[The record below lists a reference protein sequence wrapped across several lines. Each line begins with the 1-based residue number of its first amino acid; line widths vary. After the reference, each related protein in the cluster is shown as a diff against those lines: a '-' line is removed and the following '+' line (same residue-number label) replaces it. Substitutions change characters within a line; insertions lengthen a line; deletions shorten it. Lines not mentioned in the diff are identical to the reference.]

1 MRLRHD
7 AVMDTTNHPRPDLL
21 RVVSRWQIVALSVN
35 GVIGSGIY
43 LLPASA
49 ALLLGPASLWA
60 VLLAGLA
67 VALIVLCFAQA
78 GSYFD
83 QPGGAYLYTREA
95 FGDFVG
101 FQVGWMTWL
110 TRISAAAALSNG
122 LAMAVSQLWP
132 AAASGWANALVI
144 VLGLGFVTAFNL
156 VGVRSGARLSVVLV
170 IGKLLPL
177 VFLIAVGVFYIDWSR
192 LAVEVLPARS
202 GLIEAA
208 FLLLFAYAGFE
219 NTAAAAG
226 EFRNPRRDLPFA
238 LLAMIV
244 IVTLVYFAIQ
254 AVALGTLPGLAESAS
269 PLAEAAGSFAGSGA
283 VLLLTVGAVVS
294 ILGTISN
301 TTLFGPRYLFALSRD
316 GYGPALLGRVHP
328 RWRTPDLAILL
339 QFALSVALALS
350 GSFVE
355 LALLSVLARMFAYIG
370 TAASVLVLRRR
381 FEKRADAFDLPGGPL
396 IPLLAIGLSL
406 ALLTAASWRNLAMAG
421 IAVLVGMVV
430 FVLRRMPVGAVE
442 PVAPD

>member
-1 MRLRHD
+1 MNES
-7 AVMDTTNHPRPDLL
+7 NHARPDLL

-43 LLPASA
+43 LLPATA

-132 AAASGWANALVI
+132 AAASGWAQALVI
-144 VLGLGFVTAFNL
+144 LLGLGLVTGFNL

-177 VFLIAVGVFYIDWSR
+177 AFLIAVGAFFIDWSR
-192 LAVEVLPARS
+192 LAVEVLPARA
-202 GLIEAA
+202 GITEAA
-208 FLLLFAYAGFE
+208 LLLLFAYAGFE
-219 NTAAAAG
+219 NSAAAAG
-226 EFRNPRRDLPFA
+226 EFRNPKRDLPFA
-238 LLAMIV
+238 LLAMIA

-254 AVALGTLPGLAESAS
+254 AVALGTLPDLATSTS
-269 PLAEAAGSFAGSGA
+269 PLAEAAGMFAGQAA

-301 TTLFGPRYLFALSRD
+301 TTLFGPRYLYALSKD
-316 GYGPALLGRVHP
+316 GYGPAVLGRVHP

-339 QFALSVALALS
+339 QFALSLALALS

-355 LALLSVLARMFAYIG
+355 LALLSVLARLFAYIG

-381 FEKRADAFDLPGGPL
+381 FAGREGAFELPGGPL
-396 IPLLAIGLSL
+396 VPLLAIGVSL
-406 ALLTAASWRNLAMAG
+406 ALLSAASWRNLAAAG
-421 IAVLVGMVV
+421 VAVLVGVV
-430 FVLRRMPVGAVE
+430 IFVLRRATDTTDRQQRP
-442 PVAPD
+442 

>member
-1 MRLRHD
+1 VS
-7 AVMDTTNHPRPDLL
+7 AAASPGLL
-21 RVVSRWQIVALSVN
+21 RAVSRWQIVALAVN

-43 LLPASA
+43 LLPATA

-110 TRISAAAALSNG
+110 TRISAAAALANG
-122 LAMAVSQLWP
+122 LAMALSQLWP
-132 AAASGWANALVI
+132 GAGSGWGSALVI
-144 VLGLGFVTAFNL
+144 AGGLGLVTGFNL
-156 VGVRSGARLSVVLV
+156 VGVRSGARLAVLLTL
-170 IGKLLPL
+170 GKLLPL
-177 VFLIAVGVFYIDWSR
+177 AFLIVVGVFYIDGSR
-192 LAVEVLPARS
+192 LAVDALPPRA
-202 GLIEAA
+202 GLTEAA
-208 FLLLFAYAGFE
+208 LLLLFAYAGFE

-238 LLAMIV
+238 LVSMIA

-254 AVALGTLPGLAESAS
+254 AVALGTLPGLAESTS
-269 PLAEAAGSFAGSGA
+269 PLAEAAGAFAGQGA
-283 VLLLTVGAVVS
+283 VLLLTAGAVVS

-301 TTLFGPRYLFALSRD
+301 TTLFGPRYLYALSTD
-316 GYGPALLGRVHP
+316 GYGPAVLGRVHP
-328 RWRTPDLAILL
+328 RWRTPDMAILL
-339 QFALSVALALS
+339 QFVLSLALALS

-355 LALLSVLARMFAYIG
+355 LALLSVLARIFTYLG
-370 TAASVLVLRRR
+370 TAASLLVLRKRLAGR
-381 FEKRADAFDLPGGPL
+381 EGAFELPGGPL
-396 IPLLAIGLSL
+396 VPLAAIALSL
-406 ALLTAASWRNLAMAG
+406 TLLSATSWRNLAAAG
-421 IAVLVGMVV
+421 VAVLAGAVI
-430 FVLRRMPVGAVE
+430 FALRRRP
-442 PVAPD
+442 

>member
-1 MRLRHD
+1 MTQG
-7 AVMDTTNHPRPDLL
+7 AETRPALV

-60 VLLAGLA
+60 VLLAALA
-67 VALIVLCFAQA
+67 VSLIVMCFAQA

-95 FGDFVG
+95 FGDFAG

-122 LAMAVSQLWP
+122 LAMAVAQLWP
-132 AAASGWANALVI
+132 AAASGWVKALVI
-144 VLGLGFVTAFNL
+144 VLGLGLVTGFNL

-170 IGKLLPL
+170 IAKLLPL
-177 VFLIAVGVFYIDWSR
+177 AFLIAVGVFFIDWSR
-192 LAVEVLPARS
+192 LAVDTLPGGA
-202 GLIEAA
+202 GLTEAA
-208 FLLLFAYAGFE
+208 LLLLFAYAGFE
-219 NTAAAAG
+219 NSAAAAG
-226 EFRNPRRDLPFA
+226 EFRNPKRDLPFA
-238 LLAMIV
+238 LLATIT

-254 AVALGTLPGLAESAS
+254 AVVLGTLPNPAASTS
-269 PLAEAAGSFAGSGA
+269 PLAEAAGGFAGPGA
-283 VLLLTVGAVVS
+283 VLLLTLGAVVS

-301 TTLFGPRYLFALSRD
+301 TTLFGPRYLYALSQD
-316 GYGPALLGRVHP
+316 GYGPAVLGRVHP

-339 QFALSVALALS
+339 QFALSLGLALS

-355 LALLSVLARMFAYIG
+355 LALLSVLARLFAYVG
-370 TAASVLVLRRR
+370 TAASVLVLRKR
-381 FEKRADAFDLPGGPL
+381 FAGRQGAFELPFGPL

-406 ALLTAASWRNLAMAG
+406 TLLTAASWRNLAMAAV
-421 IAVLVGMVV
+421 AVLVGTLIYAM
-430 FVLRRMPVGAVE
+430 RRRSESVE
-442 PVAPD
+442 

>member
-1 MRLRHD
+1 MTLGVD
-7 AVMDTTNHPRPDLL
+7 SPPALV
-21 RVVSRWQIVALSVN
+21 RVISRWQIVALSVN

-95 FGDFVG
+95 FGDFAG

-132 AAASGWANALVI
+132 AAASGWVKALVI
-144 VLGLGFVTAFNL
+144 VLGLGLVTGFNL
-156 VGVRSGARLSVVLV
+156 IGVRSGARLSVALV

-177 VFLIAVGVFYIDWSR
+177 VFLIVVGMFYIDWSR
-192 LAVEVLPARS
+192 LAVDVLPGRA
-202 GLIEAA
+202 GLTEAA
-208 FLLLFAYAGFE
+208 LLLLFAFAGFE
-219 NTAAAAG
+219 NSAAAAG
-226 EFRNPRRDLPFA
+226 EFRNPKRDLPFA
-238 LLAMIV
+238 LLATIA
-244 IVTLVYFAIQ
+244 IVTLVYVAIQ
-254 AVALGTLPGLAESAS
+254 AVALGTLPDLATSTS
-269 PLAEAAGSFAGSGA
+269 PLAEAAGRFAGPGA

-294 ILGTISN
+294 ILGTISS
-301 TTLFGPRYLFALSRD
+301 TTLFGPRYLYALSQD
-316 GYGPALLGRVHP
+316 GYGPAVLGRVHP
-328 RWRTPDLAILL
+328 RWRTPDVAILL
-339 QFALSVALALS
+339 QFALSLALALS

-355 LALLSVLARMFAYIG
+355 LALLSVLTRLFAYVG
-370 TAASVLVLRRR
+370 TAASVLVLRKR
-381 FEKRADAFDLPGGPL
+381 FAGRQGAFELPGGPL

-421 IAVLVGMVV
+421 IAVLVGAVIFAM
-430 FVLRRMPVGAVE
+430 RRRPTAVAE
-442 PVAPD
+442 P

>member
-1 MRLRHD
+1 MTPEVGSPPAL
-7 AVMDTTNHPRPDLL
+7 V
-21 RVVSRWQIVALSVN
+21 RVISRWQIVALSVN

-43 LLPASA
+43 LLPASV

-95 FGDFVG
+95 FGDFAG

-110 TRISAAAALSNG
+110 TRISTAAALSNG

-132 AAASGWANALVI
+132 AAASGWVKALVI
-144 VLGLGFVTAFNL
+144 VLGLGLVTGFNL
-156 VGVRSGARLSVVLV
+156 VGVRSGTRLSVVLV

-177 VFLIAVGVFYIDWSR
+177 VFLIVVGMFYIDWSR
-192 LAVEVLPARS
+192 LAVDVMPGRT
-202 GLIEAA
+202 GLTEAA
-208 FLLLFAYAGFE
+208 LLLLFAFAGFE

-226 EFRNPRRDLPFA
+226 EFRNPKRDLPFA
-238 LLAMIV
+238 LLATIA
-244 IVTLVYFAIQ
+244 IVTLVYVAIQ
-254 AVALGTLPGLAESAS
+254 AVALGTLPNLATSTS
-269 PLAEAAGSFAGSGA
+269 PLAEAAGGFAGPGA

-294 ILGTISN
+294 ILGTTSS
-301 TTLFGPRYLFALSRD
+301 TTLFGPRYVYALSRD
-316 GYGPALLGRVHP
+316 GYGPAVLGRVHP

-339 QFALSVALALS
+339 QFVLSVALALS

-355 LALLSVLARMFAYIG
+355 LALLSVLARLFAYVG
-370 TAASVLVLRRR
+370 TAASVLVLRKR
-381 FEKRADAFDLPGGPL
+381 FAGRQGAFELPGGPL

-406 ALLTAASWRNLAMAG
+406 MLLSAASWRNLAMAG
-421 IAVLVGMVV
+421 IAVLVGSMI
-430 FVLRRMPVGAVE
+430 FAKRRRSM
-442 PVAPD
+442 

>member
-1 MRLRHD
+1 MTQEVDSNPAL
-7 AVMDTTNHPRPDLL
+7 V
-21 RVVSRWQIVALSVN
+21 RVISRWQIVALSVN

-122 LAMAVSQLWP
+122 LGMAVSQLWP

-144 VLGLGFVTAFNL
+144 VLGLGLVTGFNL
-156 VGVRSGARLSVVLV
+156 IGVRSGARLSVVLV

-177 VFLIAVGVFYIDWSR
+177 AFLIGVGVFYIDWSR
-192 LAVEVLPARS
+192 LAVDVLPGRA
-202 GLIEAA
+202 GLTEAA
-208 FLLLFAYAGFE
+208 LLLLFAYAGFE
-219 NTAAAAG
+219 NSAAAAG
-226 EFRNPRRDLPFA
+226 EFRNPKRDLPFA
-238 LLAMIV
+238 LLTTIA

-254 AVALGTLPGLAESAS
+254 AVALGTLPNLATSTS
-269 PLAEAAGSFAGSGA
+269 PLAEAAGGFSGPGA

-301 TTLFGPRYLFALSRD
+301 TTLFGPRYLYALSQD
-316 GYGPALLGRVHP
+316 GYGPAVLGRVHP

-339 QFALSVALALS
+339 QFALSLALALS

-355 LALLSVLARMFAYIG
+355 LALLSVLARLFAYVG
-370 TAASVLVLRRR
+370 TAASVLVLRKR
-381 FEKRADAFDLPGGPL
+381 FAGRKGAFELPGGPL

-406 ALLTAASWRNLAMAG
+406 ALLTAASWRNLGMAG
-421 IAVLVGMVV
+421 IAVA
-430 FVLRRMPVGAVE
+430 VGAVIFAMRRPGNGVRE
-442 PVAPD
+442 TESENNSG